1 MVWVMGLCKS
11 LLYNAR
17 IGYENTDMRELSLCH
32 AKRTMRLIVMTAQKS
47 QRSSSGTKGLV
58 CDAHQDRHGAMPG
71 ERAER
76 HSLAQKRA
84 LLLARQAHL
93 AVGHELEI
101 CAQIFPCS
109 AFGRGSYA
117 HSTQCRMRVSRASKR
132 KEHDAVLVRDF
143 ASDNVRMLMPSTQ
156 CGNLANC
163 ASYCQSFAK

>member
-17 IGYENTDMRELSLCH
+17 IGYENTYDMREVLSLCSRKEDDALNRRINCTEIAALLVFGH
-32 AKRTMRLIVMTAQKS
+32 E
-47 QRSSSGTKGLV
+47 KGLV

-93 AVGHELEI
+93 AAGCELEI
-101 CAQIFPCS
+101 CAQIFSRAVRS
-109 AFGRGSYA
+109 AGA
-117 HSTQCRMRVSRASKR
+117 RMRTAPSAACACRGQAKR
-132 KEHDAVLVRDF
+132 KRAR
-143 ASDNVRMLMPSTQ
+143 R
-156 CGNLANC
+156 C
-163 ASYCQSFAK
+163 AHA